1 MFSRLSSPP
10 RSPSLHQNQLH
21 SHQIRTNRLRLW
33 MPNIS
38 HSISIQLRVQAHM
51 GTEHGFGLEISGIR
65 QSPWTCTQTLS
76 TPTPVSLSFLSF
88 SLGDTPRSKFP
99 TRLEFYINNS
109 AKIQPGL
116 CDDISGTSLHGA
128 VSSFCV
134 SSPTLLSL
142 RGFAAA
148 SVCVLWVSF
157 THPNLNCCCTKSA
170 GSKTLHFK
178 LYN

>member
-1 MFSRLSSPP
+1 MFSRLPSPP
-10 RSPSLHQNQLH
+10 DLHPCTRTSCIPTRSGQ
-21 SHQIRTNRLRLW
+21 NRLGLW

-38 HSISIQLRVQAHM
+38 HSISIRLRVQAHM

-65 QSPWTCTQTLS
+65 QSPWICTQTLS

-99 TRLEFYINNS
+99 TRLEFCINNS

-116 CDDISGTSLHGA
+116 CDDISGTSLYRA

-157 THPNLNCCCTKSA
+157 THPNLKLLLHKVSWIQNSA
-170 GSKTLHFK
+170 L
-178 LYN
+178 